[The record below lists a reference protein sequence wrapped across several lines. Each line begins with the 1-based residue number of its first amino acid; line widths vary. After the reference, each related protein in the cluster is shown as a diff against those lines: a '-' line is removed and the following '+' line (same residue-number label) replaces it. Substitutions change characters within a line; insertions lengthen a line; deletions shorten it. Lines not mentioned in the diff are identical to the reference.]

1 MTKTIVK
8 PAEKIQIS
16 NTELWDVMKKA
27 CLLTNVQLN
36 SKVDGILIK
45 IKDGTATDKDR
56 REACILS
63 QVIINRGNAHR

>member
-1 MTKTIVK
+1 MTKTITK

-16 NTELWDVMKKA
+16 ETEKFEVMKKA

-36 SKVDGILIK
+36 EKVDIILAK
-45 IKDGTATDKDR
+45 IKDGIATNKDR
-56 REACILS
+56 REAVILS